1 MFGSAPLAG
10 WSDRIGR
17 RLLLVAGYA
26 SYGVLYLLIGQLRS
40 GSLWLWPLFVGYG
53 LFLSATEGV
62 EKALVADLA
71 LPDERGTA
79 FGWFNLVTGLALLP
93 ASLLF
98 GGLMQGYGAPMA
110 FAVAAAFALLAAL
123 LLARMPL
130 GPTLRSGSIAP
141 PRP

>member
-1 MFGSAPLAG
+1 M
-10 WSDRIGR
+10 
-17 RLLLVAGYA
+17 AGYA
-26 SYGVLYLLIGQLRS
+26 SYGVLYLLIGHLQS
-40 GSLWLWPLFVGYG
+40 GSLWLWSLFAGYG

-98 GGLMQGYGAPMA
+98 GGLMQGYGAAVA
-110 FAVAAAFALLAAL
+110 FAVAAAFAILAAL
-123 LLARMPL
+123 LLALMPL
-130 GPTLRSGSIAP
+130 KPTLRAGSTAP
-141 PRP
+141 PMP